1 MTGNELKQMLNNP
14 GQYSN
19 YMATAGITPETA
31 GQASAYVLEKSILRA
46 FKKLIDPE
54 IMRLSKKESIIPK
67 NRGFIEYVT
76 ACLDKE
82 SNAEKLEIIYNALI
96 SCENPTDVLSWL
108 TKLKN
113 RKFK

>member
-1 MTGNELKQMLNNP
+1 MNGNELRFMLNNP
-14 GQYSN
+14 GLYSN
-19 YMATAGITPETA
+19 YMATSGINPTTT

-46 FKKLIDPE
+46 FKKFATPE
-54 IMRLSKKESIIPK
+54 LMKLSKSEKVIPR

-76 ACLDKE
+76 ACLEKE
-82 SNAEKLEIIYNALI
+82 TNAEKLEIIHNELI
-96 SCENPTDVLSWL
+96 SCESAVDVLSWL

>member
-14 GQYSN
+14 GLYSN
-19 YMATAGITPETA
+19 YMATAGINPETS
-31 GQASAYVLEKSILRA
+31 GQASAYVLEKAILRV
-46 FKKLIDPE
+46 FKKLIDLE
-54 IMRLSKKESIIPK
+54 TMRLLKEEKVVPK

-76 ACLDKE
+76 ACLEKE
-82 SNAEKLEIIYNALI
+82 TNAEKLEIIHNELI
-96 SCENPTDVLSWL
+96 SCESALDVLSWL